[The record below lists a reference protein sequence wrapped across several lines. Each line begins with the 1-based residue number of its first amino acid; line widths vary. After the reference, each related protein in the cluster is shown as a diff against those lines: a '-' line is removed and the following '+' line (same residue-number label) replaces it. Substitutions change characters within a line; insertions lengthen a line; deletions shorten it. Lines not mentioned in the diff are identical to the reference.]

1 MRRNKP
7 RVVWLPPSPAGL
19 IGQNPSPSNFKEFFV
34 DIVGPIALGDFAI
47 GELPLVLDDVNTS
60 NPAVNTL
67 SDIESSGYRLRRV
80 VGKIWLEF
88 LGIDFDPGI
97 PGTEQPNS
105 VAVTAG
111 LIVRRVDPVTGTS
124 LSATNAA
131 GASLTSPTQAENIT
145 DPWIWRRSWIF
156 VNNKQLA
163 ADQAQGLMRNDVFG
177 SGGVADGPH
186 IDQKTARIVGPEER
200 LFLDV
205 GVLAL
210 DAAPLA
216 VGPTS
221 VRVITDL
228 RILGSMRVSAGNRRN
243 ASR

>member
-7 RVVWLPPSPAGL
+7 RVVWLPPSPSGQ

-34 DIVGPIALGDFAI
+34 SIVGPVTLGDFAI
-47 GELPLVLDDVNTS
+47 GEIPIVLDDNNTA
-60 NPAVNTL
+60 NAAVNTL
-67 SDIESSGYRLRRV
+67 SDLENSGYRLRRI
-80 VGKIWLEF
+80 VGKVWLEY
-88 LGIDFDPGI
+88 LQI
-97 PGTEQPNS
+97 PAAVADIPNS

-111 LIVRRVDPVTGTS
+111 LIVRRVDPITGTS

-131 GASLTSPTQAENIT
+131 GAALTSPTQAENIT
-145 DPWIWRRSWIF
+145 DPWIWRRSWVF
-156 VNNKQLA
+156 VNNANLGV
-163 ADQAQGLMRNDVFG
+163 DQAQGLARNDIFG

-210 DAAPLA
+210 DAAA
-216 VGPTS
+216 FDAD
-221 VRVITDL
+221 VRVICDL
-228 RILGSMRVSAGNRRN
+228 RVLASMRVSSGNRRN